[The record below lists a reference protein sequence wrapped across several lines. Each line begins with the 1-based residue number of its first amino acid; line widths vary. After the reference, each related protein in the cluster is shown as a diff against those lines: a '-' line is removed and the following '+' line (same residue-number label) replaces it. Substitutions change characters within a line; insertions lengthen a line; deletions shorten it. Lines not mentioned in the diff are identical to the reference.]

1 MKKLI
6 AVGALLT
13 CLGVPAMAGGEGWTS
28 DFEAAKKQAVE
39 GKKDLLMDF
48 TGSDWCIWCT
58 RLHDE
63 VFSKDAFK
71 SGVKDKFVLV
81 ELDFPRD
88 TSKVTPEVKAR
99 NEKLRDKYMIQGYP
113 TIVLSDAKGLPYAT
127 TGYRP
132 NGPEKYVESLD
143 KLIQT
148 RVERDKAFEKAKS
161 SEGVEKAKALYS
173 GIKAM
178 KELPDE
184 MMQSFYGN
192 VIEEIK
198 KLDPKD
204 ETGLVKKE
212 NQAKKLEEIGKKA
225 VEMLKGQDFD
235 GAMTY
240 LDKAVKEAGF
250 EGEVKQEA
258 LAMKILILANQGKL
272 ADAITMLDEIKKIAP
287 DSDLSENLDGLRDR
301 LGTALKRQQAE
312 QASADKKA
320 EEKAPKEPAKAPEE
334 PTKE

>member
-13 CLGVPAMAGGEGWTS
+13 CLGAAAMAGGEGWTS
-28 DFEAAKKQAVE
+28 DFEAAKKQAAE
-39 GKKDLLMDF
+39 GKMDLLMDF
-48 TGSDWCIWCT
+48 TGSDWCVWCT
-58 RLHDE
+58 RLNDE

-71 SGVKDKFVLV
+71 KGVKDKFVLV

-88 TSKVTPEVKAR
+88 QSKVTPEVKAQ
-99 NEKLRDKYMIQGYP
+99 NEKLRDKYQIQGYP
-113 TIVLSDAKGLPYAT
+113 TIILSDSKGLPYAT
-127 TGYRP
+127 SGYRP
-132 NGPEKYVESLD
+132 NGPEKYVENLD

-148 RVERDKAFEKAKS
+148 RVDRDKAFEKAKG

-173 GIKAM
+173 GLKAM
-178 KELPDE
+178 KDLPDE
-184 MMQSFYGN
+184 MLKSFYGD

-204 ETGLVKKE
+204 ETGIVKKE
-212 NQAKKLEEIGKKA
+212 KEAKQLEEIGNKT
-225 VEMLKGQDFD
+225 VGMLRGQDFD
-235 GAMTY
+235 GAMSY

-272 ADAITMLDEIKKIAP
+272 AEAIKMLDEIKKIAP
-287 DSDLSENLDGLRDR
+287 DSELSGDLDGLRGR
-301 LGTALKRQQAE
+301 LETAVKKQQAE
-312 QASADKKA
+312 QAPADKNAK
-320 EEKAPKEPAKAPEE
+320 EDAPKEPAK
-334 PTKE
+334 K